1 MQYNIPFSQC
11 YSFQFKVDTM
21 IRSAKYIEIFS
32 ASTGI
37 KFTCGRLIKIRT
49 CIFVFLHC
57 KIKNFDRL
65 IAQAKSRF
73 RVHVSTQNMLQF
85 TQRIYPESLSAF
97 HVFVKIMK
105 IDQIG
110 LSTPLFFSKI
120 IVFIFQMV
128 ETTSSMILLVFFVHN
143 LCSIQ

>member
-1 MQYNIPFSQC
+1 VR
-11 YSFQFKVDTM
+11 SFDKNKDLHL
-21 IRSAKYIEIFS
+21 
-32 ASTGI
+32 
-37 KFTCGRLIKIRT
+37 C
-49 CIFVFLHC
+49 FLHC

-105 IDQIG
+105 IDEIG

-128 ETTSSMILLVFFVHN
+128 ETTSSMILLAFFVHN
-143 LCSIQ
+143 